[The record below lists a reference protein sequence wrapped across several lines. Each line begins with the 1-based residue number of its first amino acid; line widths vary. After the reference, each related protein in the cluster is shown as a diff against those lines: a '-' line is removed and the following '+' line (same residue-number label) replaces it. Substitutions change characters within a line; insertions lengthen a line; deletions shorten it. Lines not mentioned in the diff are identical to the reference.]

1 MAKTL
6 SKGKIQTAK
15 KLKTKNSSK
24 KSEQTTKTSFRHRS
38 FRRSYKEDYHK
49 PLHLPSITQQ
59 VLESFRIVFKNS
71 RLFLPLILVAVV
83 LNLLFIGVMSGADY
97 TKLAESVDDSTAPAG
112 KAGVILAATLSS
124 MGFSNGSAGVTIML
138 QSLVFIFVFLTTIF
152 ILRYL
157 LAKKEIKLR
166 DAMYN
171 SMAPLV
177 PTAVIMVM
185 VAIECIP
192 LLILLIAYTAAV
204 QTEFLNYP
212 FYALLFLGFAAL
224 MILISGYLLSSSL
237 IAFVAVS
244 APGVYPMTAL
254 NLAAELMRG
263 KRINFVLRLIALAIV
278 VILMWILV
286 MIPLIMLDV
295 VVKNGGVFVD
305 VPFIPICIMVMSS
318 FTDVLVTTYLYLYYR
333 WLLDN

>member
-1 MAKTL
+1 MLSRSQTVKT
-6 SKGKIQTAK
+6 
-15 KLKTKNSSK
+15 NY
-24 KSEQTTKTSFRHRS
+24 RHRS
-38 FRRSYKEDYHK
+38 FRRSYKEDYRK

-59 VLESFRIVFKNS
+59 VVDSFRMIFKNF
-71 RLFLPLILVAVV
+71 RLFLPLIIIAVV
-83 LNLLFIGVMSGADY
+83 LDLLFVGVMSGSDY
-97 TKLAESVDDSTAPAG
+97 TKLADSVDESTAPVG
-112 KAGVILAATLSS
+112 KAGVILATTISS
-124 MGFSNGSAGVTIML
+124 MGLSNGSAGATIVF
-138 QSLVFIFVFLTTIF
+138 QALVFIFVFLTTIF

-177 PTAVIMVM
+177 PTAVIMIM

-192 LLILLIAYTAAV
+192 LLMLLIAYTAAV

-212 FYALLFLGFAAL
+212 FYALLFLGFAVL
-224 MILISGYLLSSSL
+224 MVLISGYLLSSSL

-244 APGVYPMTAL
+244 APGMYPMTAL
-254 NLAAELMRG
+254 NLVADLMRG
-263 KRINFVLRLIALAIV
+263 KRINFVLRLVALIV
-278 VILMWILV
+278 VVVMLWILV
-286 MIPLIMLDV
+286 MIPLIMLDAAM
-295 VVKNGGVFVD
+295 KNNGVLAD
-305 VPFIPICIMVMSS
+305 VPFIPICIMIMSG

>member
-1 MAKTL
+1 MAKTP
-6 SKGKIQTAK
+6 
-15 KLKTKNSSK
+15 SK
-24 KSEQTTKTSFRHRS
+24 KSDQVVKKSKTKKTSEKNEQAAKTNYRHRS
-38 FRRSYKEDYHK
+38 FRRSYKEDYQK
-49 PLHLPSITQQ
+49 PLHLPSIMQQ
-59 VLESFRIVFKNS
+59 VLGSFRIIFKNF
-71 RLFLPLILVAVV
+71 RLFLPLVLIAVV
-83 LNLLFIGVMSGADY
+83 LNVLFVGVMSGADY
-97 TKLAESVDDSTAPAG
+97 TKLAESVDESTAPVG
-112 KAGVILAATLSS
+112 KAGVILAAMISNMGLSS
-124 MGFSNGSAGVTIML
+124 GSAGATIVF
-138 QSLVFIFVFLTTIF
+138 QSLVFVFVFLTTIF

-177 PTAVIMVM
+177 PTAVIMIM

-224 MILISGYLLSSSL
+224 MVLISGYLLSSSL

-244 APGVYPMTAL
+244 APGIYPMTAL

-263 KRINFVLRLIALAIV
+263 KRINFVLRLVALIIV
-278 VILMWILV
+278 VVLMWIIV

-295 VVKNGGVFVD
+295 AAKNGGVLSD
-305 VPFIPICIMVMSS
+305 VPFIPICIMIMGG